1 MANSI
6 ITFDISN
13 DELRDDLDD
22 FLIEIRMIQEHS
34 NQSTYYGTLSKHSLK
49 QISDKIRSCKDYFK
63 QGDYFTV
70 YSASDN
76 NLNKT
81 VYVADGN
88 IRE

>member
-13 DELRDDLDD
+13 DELRDNLDD
-22 FLIEIRMIQEHS
+22 FLIEIRMIQEYS
-34 NQSTYYGTLSKHSLK
+34 NQSTYYGTLSRHSLK

-70 YSASDN
+70 YLSIENSM
-76 NLNKT
+76 KKQ
-81 VYVADGN
+81 VYVENGV
-88 IRE
+88 IMI